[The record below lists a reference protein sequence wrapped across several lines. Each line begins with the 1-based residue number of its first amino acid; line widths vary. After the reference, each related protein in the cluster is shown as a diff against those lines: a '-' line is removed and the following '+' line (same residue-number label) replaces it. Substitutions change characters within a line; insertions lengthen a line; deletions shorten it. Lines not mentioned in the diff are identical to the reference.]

1 MNPLKKAVNYIA
13 DKIDRLMTAVFG
25 TAGGLV
31 LAQFPQ
37 FLAQYMQR
45 IGGHIDEAI
54 LASKKY
60 NLPDLSARVKELQ
73 AGFYAITDAAPL
85 LKLPKFIIHSDW
97 SVASETF
104 KNFTP
109 GMTFNE
115 QGLYYLGA
123 GVLIGILIYG
133 AVKFLLNK
141 GFNALFVQK
150 ETKSKYSTPSSGGT
164 VLF

>member
-1 MNPLKKAVNYIA
+1 MNPFKKAVNYIA

-25 TAGGLV
+25 TAGGLLLV
-31 LAQFPQ
+31 QFPQ

-45 IGGHIDEAI
+45 LGGHIDEAA

-60 NLPDLSARVKELQ
+60 NLADLLARVKELK
-73 AGFYAITDAAPL
+73 AGLYAITDAPPF

-97 SVASETF
+97 SIASGTF

-109 GMTFNE
+109 GMTFDA

-123 GVLIGILIYG
+123 GVLIGIFIYG
-133 AVKFLLNK
+133 SVKFLVNK
-141 GFNALFVQK
+141 GFNALFVEK
-150 ETKSKYSTPSSGGT
+150 EKKGKSAAPSSGGT
-164 VLF
+164 ALF